1 MYHYAY
7 TIIYVIQNFEVI
19 SKDLKYLK
27 NILHILQKNMYC
39 IHINFFEIF
48 LIQKNFY
55 ILFNIES

>member
-19 SKDLKYLK
+19 TKDLKYLK

-39 IHINFFEIF
+39 IHINFF
-48 LIQKNFY
+48 
-55 ILFNIES
+55 